1 MEMKAIDLHCDT
13 ISALLRK
20 KDAGNP
26 YSLAKND
33 LHVDLEKMRA
43 GDYLLQN
50 FAMFIYVGSG
60 NDPFEECMQMIDL
73 YEEVMEQEKN
83 QIAPVLTFAD
93 IEKNEKA
100 GKLSSMLTIEE
111 GAVIRGSIEKL
122 HTFYNRGV
130 RMMTLTWNYPNEIGY
145 PNCLNEKG
153 EPCAW
158 GIPNTTNGLTPF
170 GIECVQE
177 MQRMGM
183 IVDVSHLSD
192 AGFYDMLKYTD
203 KPFVASHSNARAV
216 GGHSRNMTD
225 DMLKKLADRG
235 GVLGMNYC
243 GGFLS
248 MEQDYD
254 KAEGTVDMIVDHIR
268 HIRNVAGCDCIA
280 LGSDFDGI
288 PTHKELPD
296 ASHLPKLSAVLE
308 KAGFTYT
315 EIEKIFSGNVLRVYR
330 DCLK

>member
-1 MEMKAIDLHCDT
+1 MKAIDMHCDT

-20 KDAGNP
+20 KQYGNP

-50 FAMFIYVGSG
+50 FAMFIYTGSG
-60 NDPFEECMQMIDL
+60 RDPFEECMEMIDL
-73 YEEVMEQEKN
+73 YEELMGQEKDK
-83 QIAPVLTFAD
+83 IAPVFTYAD

-100 GKLSSMLTIEE
+100 GKLSSMLTLEE
-111 GAVIRGSIEKL
+111 GAVIKGDLDNLHRLYDRGA
-122 HTFYNRGV
+122 
-130 RMMTLTWNYPNEIGY
+130 RMMTLTWNYANEIGY

-153 EPCAW
+153 EENAW
-158 GIPNTTNGLTPF
+158 GVPNTTNGLTPF
-170 GIECVQE
+170 GIDCVRE
-177 MQRMGM
+177 MQRIGM
-183 IVDVSHLSD
+183 IVDISHLSD

-203 KPFVASHSNARAV
+203 KPFVASHSNARTI

-225 DMLKKLADRG
+225 DMIKKMAERG

-243 GGFLS
+243 AGFLS

-254 KAEGTVDMIVDHIR
+254 KAQGTVQMIVDHLR
-268 HIRNVAGCDCIA
+268 HIKNIAGCECMG

-288 PTHKELPD
+288 PTHAELPD
-296 ASHLPKLSAVLE
+296 ASYLPRLSEALE
-308 KAGFTYT
+308 KAGFTYS
-315 EIEKIFSGNVLRVYR
+315 EIEKIFSGNVLRVYK
-330 DCLK
+330 DCL